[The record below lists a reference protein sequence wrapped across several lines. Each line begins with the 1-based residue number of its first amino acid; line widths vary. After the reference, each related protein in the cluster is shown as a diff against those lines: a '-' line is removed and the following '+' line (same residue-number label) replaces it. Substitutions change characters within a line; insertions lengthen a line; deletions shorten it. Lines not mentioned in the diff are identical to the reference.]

1 MNRTSRF
8 GTAISSIAIAAVLSG
23 CAGTQQGRE
32 SIFGAKVDRAN
43 IGLAT
48 RAQAALAEG
57 ELAKAVALA
66 ERAVENSPNDAGF
79 RALLGNAYFASGRF
93 ASAEAAYRDS
103 LTLIPGQPELIL
115 KLALVQIAQ
124 GETSQALR
132 LLAEAQG
139 MLDPANLGLALALA
153 GRPADAVAILD
164 EVARAPGSDAR
175 VRQNLALAYGLS
187 GDWTTARTV
196 AAQDV
201 PPDQLDTRIQQWM
214 TMATPAR
221 PSDQVAAL
229 TGVTPAAD
237 PGQPQRLALNRT
249 PQQQQNQQQAQAE
262 QAAPPV
268 QPQPQQQVAVVPFAP
283 PAALPE
289 PQPVVQVAEPA
300 PIAPVVE
307 APAPMVAEAATA
319 LLQPVAQPE
328 PQAPVAIE
336 APVEAPIDTAADV
349 NVEPAPVEAVA
360 GPVPDLPTSFE
371 ITVQPASYVAI
382 SETVRRAAAGA
393 RKAHGRSKSVVQL
406 GAYSSPQRVTVAWA
420 RLSKTYPALRDYTPM
435 RARFDGPNG
444 TVWRLSI
451 KGFAS
456 QKEAVVRCKLLKS
469 RGGSCFVRT
478 VAGDAPVQFASR

>member
-8 GTAISSIAIAAVLSG
+8 GTAISSIAIAAVISG
-23 CAGTQQGRE
+23 CAAGQQSRE

-57 ELAKAVALA
+57 DVAKAVALA
-66 ERAVENSPNDAGF
+66 ERAVENSPSDAGF

-124 GETSQALR
+124 GESTEALG
-132 LLAEAQG
+132 LLAAAQG
-139 MLDPANLGLALALA
+139 MLDPANHGLALALA
-153 GRPADAVAILD
+153 GRPADAVAVLD
-164 EVARAPGSDAR
+164 EVARAPGADAR

-201 PPDQLDTRIQQWM
+201 PPDQLDMRIQQWM
-214 TMATPAR
+214 AMATPAR

-249 PQQQQNQQQAQAE
+249 PQQQQALAE
-262 QAAPPV
+262 QPRPQV
-268 QPQPQQQVAVVPFAP
+268 QPQLQQQPQVVEAPFAP
-283 PAALPE
+283 LPALPE
-289 PQPVVQVAEPA
+289 PQPAVQVAQAHPFAPA
-300 PIAPVVE
+300 VE
-307 APAPMVAEAATA
+307 APAPLVADAAAA

-328 PQAPVAIE
+328 PEAPAAIE
-336 APVEAPIDTAADV
+336 PAVEAAPVEAAAK
-349 NVEPAPVEAVA
+349 
-360 GPVPDLPTSFE
+360 PVPDLPTSFE
-371 ITVQPASYVAI
+371 ATVQPASYVAI
-382 SETVRRAAAGA
+382 SETVRRAAEGA
-393 RKAHGRSKSVVQL
+393 RKANGRSKSVVQL
-406 GAYSSPQRVTVAWA
+406 GAYSSPQRVSVAWA
-420 RLSKTYPALRDYTPM
+420 RLSKKYPALRDYTPM

-444 TVWRLSI
+444 TVWRLSV

-456 QKEAVVRCKLLKS
+456 QKEAVNRCKLLQS
-469 RGGSCFVRT
+469 RGGSCFVRS
-478 VAGDAPVQFASR
+478 VAGDSPVQFASR

>member
-8 GTAISSIAIAAVLSG
+8 GTAISSIAIAAVISG
-23 CAGTQQGRE
+23 CAAGQQSRE

-57 ELAKAVALA
+57 DVAKAVALA
-66 ERAVENSPNDAGF
+66 ERAVENSPSDAGF
-79 RALLGNAYFASGRF
+79 RALLGNTYFASGRF

-124 GETSQALR
+124 GESSEALG
-132 LLAEAQG
+132 LLAAAQG
-139 MLDPANLGLALALA
+139 MLDPANHGLALALA
-153 GRPADAVAILD
+153 GRPADAVAVLD
-164 EVARAPGSDAR
+164 EVARAPGADAR

-201 PPDQLDTRIQQWM
+201 PPDQLDMRIQQWM
-214 TMATPAR
+214 AMATPAR

-249 PQQQQNQQQAQAE
+249 PQQQQALAE
-262 QAAPPV
+262 QPRPQV
-268 QPQPQQQVAVVPFAP
+268 QPQLQQQPQVVEAPFAP
-283 PAALPE
+283 PPALPE
-289 PQPVVQVAEPA
+289 PQPAVQVAQAHPFAPA
-300 PIAPVVE
+300 VE
-307 APAPMVAEAATA
+307 APAPLVADAAAA

-328 PQAPVAIE
+328 PEAPAAIE
-336 APVEAPIDTAADV
+336 PAVEAAPVEAAAK
-349 NVEPAPVEAVA
+349 
-360 GPVPDLPTSFE
+360 PVPDLPTSFE
-371 ITVQPASYVAI
+371 ATVQPASYVAI
-382 SETVRRAAAGA
+382 SETVRRAAEGA
-393 RKAHGRSKSVVQL
+393 RKANGRSKSVVQL
-406 GAYSSPQRVTVAWA
+406 GAYSSPQRVSVAWA
-420 RLSKTYPALRDYTPM
+420 RLSKKYPALRDYTPM

-444 TVWRLSI
+444 TVWRLSV

-456 QKEAVVRCKLLKS
+456 QKEAVNRCKLLQS
-469 RGGSCFVRT
+469 RGGSCFVRS
-478 VAGDAPVQFASR
+478 VAGDSPVQFASR

>member
-8 GTAISSIAIAAVLSG
+8 GTAISSLAIAAVLSG
-23 CAGTQQGRE
+23 CAAGQQSRE

-79 RALLGNAYFASGRF
+79 RALLGNIYFASGRF
-93 ASAEAAYRDS
+93 ASAEAAYKDS
-103 LTLIPGQPELIL
+103 LTLISGQPEQIL

-124 GETSQALR
+124 GRSSEALG
-132 LLAEAQG
+132 LLAAAHG
-139 MLDPANLGLALALA
+139 MLDPANHGLALALA

-164 EVARAPGSDAR
+164 EVARAPGADAR
-175 VRQNLALAYGLS
+175 VRQNLALAHGLA

-214 TMATPAR
+214 AMATPAR

-237 PGQPQRLALNRT
+237 PGQPQRLALNRA
-249 PQQQQNQQQAQAE
+249 PQQQQAQQQQAREE
-262 QAAPPV
+262 QPPMLA
-268 QPQPQQQVAVVPFAP
+268 QPQPPAQQQLQVAEVPFAP

-289 PQPVVQVAEPA
+289 PPPQLAEPV

-307 APAPMVAEAATA
+307 APAPVVAEAAAA
-319 LLQPVAQPE
+319 LMQPVEQPE
-328 PQAPVAIE
+328 PRTPAVIE
-336 APVEAPIDTAADV
+336 AAAVASDQ
-349 NVEPAPVEAVA
+349 PAPAEAVA

-371 ITVQPASYVAI
+371 ATVQPASYVAI
-382 SETVRRAAAGA
+382 SDTVRRAAESA
-393 RKAHGRSKSVVQL
+393 RKARGQSKSVVQL
-406 GAYSSPQRVTVAWA
+406 GAYSSPQRVSVAWA
-420 RLSKTYPALRDYTPM
+420 RLSKKYPALRDYTPM

-456 QKEAVVRCKLLKS
+456 QTEAVNRCKLLQS
-469 RGGSCFVRT
+469 RGGNCFVRS
-478 VAGDAPVQFASR
+478 VAGDSPVQFASR